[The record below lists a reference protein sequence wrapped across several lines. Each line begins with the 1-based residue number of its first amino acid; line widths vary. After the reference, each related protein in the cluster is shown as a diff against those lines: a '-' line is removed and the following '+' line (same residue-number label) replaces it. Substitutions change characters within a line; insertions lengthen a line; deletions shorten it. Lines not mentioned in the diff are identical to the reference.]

1 MAIEIVDFPS
11 YKLPE
16 GKYSH
21 PSIGVNFDQF
31 FTLHRF
37 PVQFALS
44 SQRSFQA
51 HLQGLNHRHLLQG
64 KGPTSKDI
72 PEKGD
77 SPWQTPQRLKASV

>member
-37 PVQFALS
+37 PVFS
-44 SQRSFQA
+44 SQLSALLPSTSAGFESSSSSAGQR
-51 HLQGLNHRHLLQG
+51 NH
-64 KGPTSKDI
+64 
-72 PEKGD
+72 
-77 SPWQTPQRLKASV
+77 V